1 MFVSQCHWHP
11 LRQKA
16 TPAPRELGSGISQ
29 GRGTVANHASRYR
42 RLIIT
47 NRSTHGKQP
56 RIHNMKLSIFNI
68 VLISVF
74 CSLLSGRAADA
85 AAAADDACQEG
96 LEYYL
101 AMSFDFMTECEC
113 ITETNGD
120 TVLVCVDSCE
130 RCDEEAKVKKW
141 SLTSFARFLL
151 CSNHDSLSDRYRSA
165 VLQTIQ
171 RFILLMETLTRL

>member
-1 MFVSQCHWHP
+1 MN
-11 LRQKA
+11 L
-16 TPAPRELGSGISQ
+16 
-29 GRGTVANHASRYR
+29 
-42 RLIIT
+42 
-47 NRSTHGKQP
+47 THGKQP
-56 RIHNMKLSIFNI
+56 RIHKMKLPIFNI

-74 CSLLSGRAADA
+74 CSPLSGRAAD

-101 AMSFDFMTECEC
+101 AISFDFMTECEC

-120 TVLVCVDSCE
+120 TALVCVDGCE
-130 RCDEEAKVKKW
+130 RCDEEAKVT
-141 SLTSFARFLL
+141 TSEIVTFARFLL
-151 CSNHDSLSDRYRSA
+151 VLILILFSDRFRSA